1 MKTKN
6 VKPRRNKPYTPRH
19 VVNYFIRLNN
29 SLSPM
34 IEWLSEVVRTNES
47 IVNRRGDYVIVIGGG
62 YLKAWEGM
70 ETLTDIADHYHARG
84 FKTVGTDAIERLKKF
99 AKAGMPLPPADVQ
112 AALDQTLQL
121 RDALLRTGAASI
133 KRIIDDT
140 HTRVLLQMVQDNKD
154 KEAA

>member
-1 MKTKN
+1 MKTKP
-6 VKPRRNKPYTPRH
+6 KRNKPYVPRK

-34 IEWLSEVVRTNES
+34 IEWLSEVIKTNES
-47 IVNRRGDYVIVIGGG
+47 IVNRHGDYVIVIGGG

-84 FKTVGTDAIERLKKF
+84 FKTVGTDAIERLKRY
-99 AKAGMPLPPADVQ
+99 AKAGMPLPPSDVQ

-121 RDALLRTGAASI
+121 RDALLRTGAKSI
-133 KRIIDDT
+133 KQIIDDT
-140 HTRVLLQMVQDNKD
+140 HTRVLMQMTCKD